1 MAETAITDHKLKRLV
16 DIKPTEDCISST
28 IKHHLI
34 IQDEYLA
41 SVKKP
46 MILFSVFFFP
56 LFLIAGVDL
65 ERASEDR
72 SSAGIPDAS
81 LHGAGGDHQQAGC
94 RNGHTQWFGFSAASS
109 RPRFPLGVGWQ
120 RYKSPVHCFM
130 PADDLGQKCWNRLK
144 GNPCLQVWLCVQWR
158 CWQGSHR
165 LQRPWGRARG
175 YQDLQGLPCGQQGD
189 AIRAGFPHVLHVGCY
204 RPLLKKAVSTS

>member
-1 MAETAITDHKLKRLV
+1 VKCWNLKPEKKDRCWHKKWKVSHGHNDSRKLGMAETAITDHKLKRLV

-94 RNGHTQWFGFSAASS
+94 RNGHTQ
-109 RPRFPLGVGWQ
+109 
-120 RYKSPVHCFM
+120 
-130 PADDLGQKCWNRLK
+130 
-144 GNPCLQVWLCVQWR
+144 
-158 CWQGSHR
+158 
-165 LQRPWGRARG
+165 
-175 YQDLQGLPCGQQGD
+175 
-189 AIRAGFPHVLHVGCY
+189 
-204 RPLLKKAVSTS
+204 